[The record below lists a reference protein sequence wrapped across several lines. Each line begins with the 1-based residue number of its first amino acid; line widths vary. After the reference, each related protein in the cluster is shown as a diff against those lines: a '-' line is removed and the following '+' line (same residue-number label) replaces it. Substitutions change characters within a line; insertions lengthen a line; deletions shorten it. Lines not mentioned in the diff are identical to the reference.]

1 MFDKKRQDETPSSDY
16 NSVREPSAPSTPAGG
31 RQALIG
37 STINIKGD
45 ISGDENLVIDGKV
58 EGSIEMGTK
67 EVTIGRNGRVAA
79 NVQANVIRIEGEVQG
94 DISGN
99 EKVIISKTGNVQ
111 GNIVAPRVTLE
122 DGAKFKGSIDM
133 DPAVSTPV
141 TSIKPMNLAGSQKN
155 ESTDSGSK
163 GN

>member
-1 MFDKKRQDETPSSDY
+1 MFDKQRQDKTPKNDY
-16 NSVREPSAPSTPAGG
+16 STPQDTSSTNTSSTV

-37 STINIKGD
+37 STIVIKGD
-45 ISGDENLVIDGKV
+45 VTGDENLVIDGKV
-58 EGSIEMGTK
+58 EGSIELGSK
-67 EVTIGRNGRVAA
+67 EVTIGRSGRVSA
-79 NVQANVIRIEGEVQG
+79 NVHANVIRIEGEVQG

-111 GNIVAPRVTLE
+111 GNIIAPRVTLE

-141 TSIKPMNLAGSQKN
+141 TPIKPMNSTGSPQN
-155 ESTDSGSK
+155 ESADNGKK
-163 GN
+163 GR

>member
-1 MFDKKRQDETPSSDY
+1 MFDKKRQDATPSNDY
-16 NSVREPSAPSTPAGG
+16 SAPQESTTQNTQTTS

-37 STINIKGD
+37 STIHIKGD

-58 EGSIEMGTK
+58 QGSIELGSK
-67 EVTIGRNGRVAA
+67 EVTIGRNGKVSA
-79 NVQANVIRIEGEVQG
+79 NVHASVIRIEGEVQG

-99 EKVIISKTGNVQ
+99 EKVIISKTGNVL

-133 DPAVSTPV
+133 DPAISTPV
-141 TSIKPMNLAGSQKN
+141 TPIKSLNSMDTQKSESAG
-155 ESTDSGSK
+155 SGSK
-163 GN
+163 GS